1 MRSTAIYYVDF
12 NAVDPETW
20 HVRGSRQWTESPIA
34 VSIKDYV
41 LLKDDEGN
49 TCYAWVTEFGED
61 AIAFELDHGTWR
73 AYEETTQ
80 TLASTQTLACLSS
93 MTLKVSKTINPAG
106 SPKVHA
112 VRSTPNEMG

>member
-1 MRSTAIYYVDF
+1 MSFETRLARLEAGKERAMTENTAIYYVDF

-34 VSIKDYV
+34 VKIDNYV

-61 AIAFELDHGTWR
+61 AIAFELDRSTWKS
-73 AYEETTQ
+73 YQETTWLSGVAPSMQ
-80 TLASTQTLACLSS
+80 TLAIA
-93 MTLKVSKTINPAG
+93 
-106 SPKVHA
+106 
-112 VRSTPNEMG
+112 